1 MTGARGSRATL
12 RLTSGLPPQDAF
24 LIICT
29 IVSAPSLP
37 TSPPLPHLL
46 VPKTL
51 ISAYAS
57 LFDDPDYSDVVF
69 RIKPERDGSDLH
81 GRPQKRKRE
90 KRLFAAKKVLAGRSE
105 YFDDSAS

>member
-1 MTGARGSRATL
+1 M
-12 RLTSGLPPQDAF
+12 
-24 LIICT
+24 
-29 IVSAPSLP
+29 
-37 TSPPLPHLL
+37 
-46 VPKTL
+46 
-51 ISAYAS
+51 
-57 LFDDPDYSDVVF
+57 VF